1 MGDVICGVVYVHVM
15 RVDEDR
21 ITATYMLASRK
32 HGTIYLGSA
41 LDLIVRVHEHREG
54 TGSAFTRKY
63 GATRLVWYERFM
75 LVSDARDREYAMKR
89 WRRDWKTNLIE
100 RDNPHWD
107 DLYDALIGA
116 KKTNSPIPGWP
127 EGPVRDP

>member
-1 MGDVICGVVYVHVM
+1 M

-32 HGTIYLGSA
+32 HGTLYLGSA
-41 LDLIVRVHEHREG
+41 LDLIARVQQHRDG
-54 TGSAFTRKY
+54 AASAFTRKY
-63 GATRLVWYERFM
+63 GVTRLVWFHRFM
-75 LVSDARDREYAMKR
+75 LVAEARDREYAMKK

-107 DLYDALIGA
+107 DLFPSLIGSVLPKGA
-116 KKTNSPIPGWP
+116 FG
-127 EGPVRDP
+127 